1 MYLSYFWTISFVIFF
16 VFVYNCFMCHLFLFS
31 IFLYMSHFLYLS
43 GARHLCPGSDGGL
56 AAAAGKPW
64 WHFPPFSHLPCFFL
78 SPWKTSYLLT
88 KESNDHYVCK
98 TWLHFGTLQ
107 PKKYSCWNWLKNM
120 LFEYRMSFTM
130 PPFDLFSGVRNIL
143 LLRHSQLIFGRF
155 SSSSVVQTFDKVLT
169 SEKKLRELAQTCSSN
184 ISECSQPWV
193 LSNET
198 NYICIFVSAC
208 DFWKDDLTLWSDLK
222 ILENW
227 KQIQD
232 LDCSL

>member
-1 MYLSYFWTISFVIFF
+1 MVTFWDTSTKE
-16 VFVYNCFMCHLFLFS
+16 
-31 IFLYMSHFLYLS
+31 IFLL
-43 GARHLCPGSDGGL
+43 
-56 AAAAGKPW
+56 
-64 WHFPPFSHLPCFFL
+64 
-78 SPWKTSYLLT
+78 
-88 KESNDHYVCK
+88 
-98 TWLHFGTLQ
+98 
-107 PKKYSCWNWLKNM
+107 NWLKNM

>member
-1 MYLSYFWTISFVIFF
+1 MPERKRFF
-16 VFVYNCFMCHLFLFS
+16 PVDVFPYILG
-31 IFLYMSHFLYLS
+31 HFNHRNILVEIDY
-43 GARHLCPGSDGGL
+43 
-56 AAAAGKPW
+56 
-64 WHFPPFSHLPCFFL
+64 
-78 SPWKTSYLLT
+78 
-88 KESNDHYVCK
+88 
-98 TWLHFGTLQ
+98 
-107 PKKYSCWNWLKNM
+107 KKYVIWIQNVFHNATIW
-120 LFEYRMSFTM
+120 SFLWSKT
-130 PPFDLFSGVRNIL
+130 RNIL

>member
-1 MYLSYFWTISFVIFF
+1 MTKNALLKRGPKISGMGRPLPPPSFRQCPKENVFFPLMSSLTFWDTSTIE
-16 VFVYNCFMCHLFLFS
+16 
-31 IFLYMSHFLYLS
+31 IFLLKLI
-43 GARHLCPGSDGGL
+43 
-56 AAAAGKPW
+56 
-64 WHFPPFSHLPCFFL
+64 
-78 SPWKTSYLLT
+78 T
-88 KESNDHYVCK
+88 
-98 TWLHFGTLQ
+98 
-107 PKKYSCWNWLKNM
+107 KNM